1 MSGPSL
7 RKLDAHRAIH
17 DGSYVEAK
25 NLTDILYKLVEEKRN
40 KEAAEVADAL
50 VEHWE
55 LRVITHADSEEQ
67 GLYKDV
73 VANEPEMLETIAM
86 LTRDHD
92 LIRIIAER
100 VRGILKEDGVTP
112 EVLQCF
118 TGMLIVNEI
127 HSRDE
132 ERLLLDHDHHH

>member
-17 DGSYVEAK
+17 EGSFREAK
-25 NLTDILYKLVEEKRN
+25 HLTDLLYKLVDEK
-40 KEAAEVADAL
+40 KEKESAEVADGL

-55 LRVITHADSEEQ
+55 LRVITHADSEED
-67 GLYKDV
+67 GFYKEV
-73 VANEPEMLETIAM
+73 VEKDPDMSETIAK

-92 LIRIIAER
+92 LLRILTKRI
-100 VRGILKEDGVTP
+100 RGILKSDGVTK
-112 EVLQCF
+112 EVLECF

-132 ERLLLDHDHHH
+132 EEKLLGHDHHH

>member
-17 DGSYVEAK
+17 DGSFIEAK
-25 NLTDILYKLVEEKRN
+25 NLTDLLYKLVGEERD
-40 KEAAEVADAL
+40 KEAMEVADAL

-67 GLYKDV
+67 GFYKEV
-73 VANEPEMLETIAM
+73 VEKEPKMLETIAM

-92 LIRIIAER
+92 LIRILAER
-100 VRGILKEDGVTP
+100 VRGILKKDGVTK
-112 EVLQCF
+112 EVLESF

-132 ERLLLDHDHHH
+132 ERLLLDHEHDH

>member
-17 DGSYVEAK
+17 DGSYAEAK